1 MVFILLFTVFL
12 PFFLFNT
19 TLDVYTFSQATMKE
33 GASVL
38 SISSENQVGVKVRN
52 LTVSVKSQQ
61 QKQLNILKIKRHN
74 MNKEH
79 PRY

>member
-1 MVFILLFTVFL
+1 
-12 PFFLFNT
+12 
-19 TLDVYTFSQATMKE
+19 MKE

-52 LTVSVKSQQ
+52 LTVSVKLQQ
-61 QKQLNILKIKRHN
+61 QKQLNILKIRRHN